1 LFIINCCN
9 IFVDGVMWG
18 QQQSNFSQFLSLFG
32 LTRNEANVI
41 LENKPFKTGYSV
53 NVPLSY
59 KLREQFYFT

>member
-1 LFIINCCN
+1 
-9 IFVDGVMWG
+9 MWG